1 MEGQELTLEKKDS
14 IYLRSRYPH
23 KIDASKIKSLKDV
36 IKILGL
42 MDIRM
47 DDKAVIGLEHLI
59 EKEEE

>member
-14 IYLRSRYPH
+14 VYLRPRYPY
-23 KIDASKIKSLKDV
+23 KIDASKIKSLKDE

-42 MDIRM
+42 MHICLGE
-47 DDKAVIGLEHLI
+47 KAVIDLERLI